1 MQIIYRDTIG
11 IVTEKI
17 KSIMFLDGLAYLED
31 KTIKIENIIQI
42 AEV

>member
-1 MQIIYRDTIG
+1 MQIIYRDALG

-17 KSIMFLDGLAYLED
+17 KSIIFLDGIAYLED

>member
-1 MQIIYRDTIG
+1 MQIIYRDALG

-17 KSIMFLDGLAYLED
+17 KSVMFLDGLAYLED

>member
-1 MQIIYRDTIG
+1 MQIIYRDALG

-17 KSIMFLDGLAYLED
+17 KSIMFLDGIAYLED
-31 KTIKIENIIQI
+31 KTIKIENIIEI